1 MTTNISS
8 NRLADLVVEALER
21 TAFLLADAMPPEAKD
36 EFDRPSWFSTINY
49 TGTSGGAVFLAASEG
64 FVRELASSLL
74 GVEHDE
80 VDMDTHGRDAVNE
93 LANIVGGSVTLDL
106 GSDTQQFSL
115 GLPEAAASDNM
126 PMPGEAVTQCFIE
139 SEGEL
144 LIVTHV
150 VITQSGKLAA

>member
-1 MTTNISS
+1 MTTNIDSH
-8 NRLADLVVEALER
+8 RLAELVVETLER
-21 TAFLLADAMPPEAKD
+21 TAFLLTDAMPPEAKD
-36 EFDRPSWFSTINY
+36 EFDRPAWFSTINY
-49 TGTSGGAVFLAASEG
+49 GGTSNGAIFLAASDG

-74 GVEHDE
+74 GVEHEE
-80 VDMDTHGRDAVNE
+80 VDMETHGRDVVNE

-115 GLPEAAASDNM
+115 GLPEAATAEAM
-126 PMPGEAVTQCFIE
+126 PKPCDSVTQCFIE

-150 VITQSGKLAA
+150 VGAQENRLAA